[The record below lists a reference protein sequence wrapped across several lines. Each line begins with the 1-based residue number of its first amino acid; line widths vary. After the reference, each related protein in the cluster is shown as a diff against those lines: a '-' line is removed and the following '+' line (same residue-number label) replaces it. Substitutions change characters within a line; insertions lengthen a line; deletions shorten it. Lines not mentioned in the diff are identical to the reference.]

1 MVLDIDHST
10 KIYSMT
16 AWGIS
21 TTAVAMHANG
31 SAAGSSLSS
40 WVQLHHTVWHDVHM
54 QGTIWRFQYCYS

>member
-1 MVLDIDHST
+1 MVLDMDHSM

-16 AWGIS
+16 AWG
-21 TTAVAMHANG
+21 TVAMHADG

-54 QGTIWRFQYCYS
+54 QGTNWRFQYCYS